1 MKIATI
7 VGARPQFV
15 KAAVVSRALLA
26 TPDCAEF
33 LIHTGQHYDQNMSD
47 VFFDELEIP
56 RPDVHLGIRAESQG
70 AQTGRM
76 IEGIEGVLLKLQ
88 PDWVLV
94 YGDTNSTLAGA
105 LASVKLHIP
114 VLHVEAGLR
123 SFNRMMPEEIN
134 RVVTDHIAEFLFAPT
149 STALRNLTSEGIS
162 PARVHLV
169 GDVMFDVA
177 LRFGDRAERHSTI
190 LSRFNLVSRR
200 YVLCTIHR
208 AQNTDEPTRLSAII
222 EALNQVSEQLPV
234 VFPIHPRTR
243 AVLENLHA
251 NVLRPA
257 VITLPPV
264 GYLDMLKL
272 ERHAAVI
279 ATDSGGIQKEA
290 FFCHTPCVTLREETE
305 WSELIDLKWNRLA
318 PPTDGASVA
327 ECILSSIGSYGD
339 SDAKPY
345 GEGNAA
351 ERIVSVIR
359 GGAHTAAPHDF
370 Q

>member
-7 VGARPQFV
+7 VGARPQFI
-15 KAAVVSRALLA
+15 KAAVVSRVFRA
-26 TPDCAEF
+26 TPDCTEF
-33 LIHTGQHYDQNMSD
+33 LIHTGQHYDGNMSD

-56 RPDVHLGIRAESQG
+56 CPDVHLGIRAESQG

-76 IEGIEGVLLKLQ
+76 IEGIECVLLESQ

-134 RVVTDHIAEFLFAPT
+134 RVVTDHVAEFLFAPT
-149 STALRNLTSEGIS
+149 ATAVQNLTDEGIP
-162 PARVHLV
+162 PARVQLV

-177 LRFGDRAERHSTI
+177 LSFGERAERHSRI
-190 LSRFNLVSRR
+190 LSQLKLASRR

-208 AQNTDEPTRLSAII
+208 AQNTDEPARLRTIV
-222 EALNQVSEQLPV
+222 EALNRVSEELPV

-243 AVLENLHA
+243 AVLENLQTC
-251 NVLRPA
+251 VFRPA

-264 GYLDMLKL
+264 GYLEMLML

-305 WSELIDLKWNRLA
+305 WTELIQLNWNRLA

-327 ECILSSIGSYGD
+327 ECIISAIGSRGD
-339 SDAKPY
+339 TEAKPY
-345 GEGNAA
+345 GEGKAA
-351 ERIVSVIR
+351 ERIASFIVSR
-359 GGAHTAAPHDF
+359 AHAAAPRDF
-370 Q
+370 R